1 MEQETELSEL
11 DKRREKIF
19 FIHSRNSS
27 ISSMIGEEDST
38 MLLQAEKRPVP
49 TTSTKSQEAEV
60 SGDSSG
66 GRRCGLS
73 ASGRCV
79 CKISLML
86 YLATCITVSALY
98 VAFFGKNQAFF
109 GDAWIPGK
117 VRKINKRSIETSL
130 AVYF

>member
-1 MEQETELSEL
+1 MEQESELSEL
-11 DKRREKIF
+11 DKGGEKMF

-27 ISSMIGEEDST
+27 ISSMICEEDSA
-38 MLLQAEKRPVP
+38 MLLQAEKKPVSM
-49 TTSTKSQEAEV
+49 TRTKSREAED

-66 GRRCGLS
+66 ERKRCKLS

-79 CKISLML
+79 CKISVVL

-117 VRKINKRSIETSL
+117 VRESSL
-130 AVYF
+130 LK